1 MGGPLLRRDLNDLL
15 ILLEE
20 TCRGLG
26 GALCAGAGAAA
37 VMALSAGATNE
48 AVAAMARGIG
58 GTLSFEI
65 ERVQGRVQ
73 SVEVF
78 TFAVIS

>member
-26 GALCAGAGAAA
+26 GALCAGAAAA